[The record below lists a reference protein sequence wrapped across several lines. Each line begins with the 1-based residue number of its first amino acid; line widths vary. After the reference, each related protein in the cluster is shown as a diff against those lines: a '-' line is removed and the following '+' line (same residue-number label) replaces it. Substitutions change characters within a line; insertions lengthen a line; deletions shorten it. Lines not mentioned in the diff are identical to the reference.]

1 MTQFQN
7 SNLGGDFIPKT
18 TPKVEVKLR
27 SFQEDAEIFKEKF
40 GKDYVSPFEK
50 YDLHL
55 PRSSILGGPDSMEE
69 RLHKKNDYK
78 SMRNL
83 TKIFLVLSALSVTYF
98 LSVLKK
104 SAEEA
109 ELDKKQKLVNAV
121 NKQLILERFSQE
133 YERRKKISEELKK
146 SH

>member
-1 MTQFQN
+1 MIKLFRRMTQFQN

-69 RLHKKNDYK
+69 RLHKKKRLQINEK
-78 SMRNL
+78 PNQNIPSPLRSL
-83 TKIFLVLSALSVTYF
+83 RHLLPKCI
-98 LSVLKK
+98 KK
-104 SAEEA
+104 
-109 ELDKKQKLVNAV
+109 KC
-121 NKQLILERFSQE
+121 
-133 YERRKKISEELKK
+133 
-146 SH
+146 